1 LADSQDGTLLY
12 EHRPWTAPVARLRV
26 RSAINTW
33 GVPTRDVAELAVVY
47 ADGAVACVTG
57 AHLSALLA
65 AALADDR
72 EDHALSSLPYNLW
85 TFADDA
91 GRIHDVASLGTTIHL
106 VQAAGCCTAA

>member
-1 LADSQDGTLLY
+1 MY

-26 RSAINTW
+26 RAAISTR

-91 GRIHDVASLGTTIHL
+91 GRIHDVASLGTAMCWKHA
-106 VQAAGCCTAA
+106 AAGCRGAT